1 MDWRNTTMTKYFSF
15 HKKAQIDEGWIF
27 LFYRFVIVCLVAIAM
42 VILVKM
48 YIVTEIDVQ
57 QTQVDLFVTN
67 MLNMKQGVSYYDE
80 TLQRAYPGIVLR
92 SDFENPSAL
101 ETRLDQQMDYGE
113 YDILAAELT
122 LFDAEKNTIGTA
134 VYNQEWYDRWIVLA
148 QTFWSGKGSST
159 DYLVNKTVLIKDDD
173 ALSQG
178 VLQFHVVMP
187 NS

>member
-1 MDWRNTTMTKYFSF
+1 MIKYFSL

-57 QTQVDLFVTN
+57 QTQVDLFVAN

-80 TLQRAYPGIVLR
+80 TLQRAYPGIILR
-92 SDFENPSAL
+92 TDFENPSGL
-101 ETRLDQQMDYGE
+101 ETRLNEQMDYGE

-122 LFDAEKNTIGTA
+122 LFDAEGGEIGTA
-134 VYNQEWYDRWIVLA
+134 VYNTEWYERWIVLA
-148 QTFWSGKGSST
+148 QTFWSGKGSTT
-159 DYLVNKTVLIKDDD
+159 DYLINKTLLLKNND

-178 VLQFHVVMP
+178 ILQFHVVMP

>member
-1 MDWRNTTMTKYFSF
+1 MTRYFSL

-57 QTQVDLFVTN
+57 QTQVDLFVAN

-80 TLQRAYPGIVLR
+80 TLQRAYPGIVLLA
-92 SDFENPSAL
+92 DFEHPSGL
-101 ETRLDQQMDYGE
+101 ETRLNEQMDYGE
-113 YDILAAELT
+113 YDILATELT
-122 LFDAEKNTIGTA
+122 LFDNQGNTVGTA
-134 VYNQEWYDRWIVLA
+134 VYNREWYERWIVLA
-148 QTFWSGKGSST
+148 QTFWSGKGSAT
-159 DYLVNKTVLIKDDD
+159 EYFINKTVLIKDD
-173 ALSQG
+173 ALLSQG

>member
-1 MDWRNTTMTKYFSF
+1 MIRKYFSF

-57 QTQVDLFVTN
+57 QAQVDLFVYN
-67 MLNMKQGVSYYDE
+67 ILNMKQGVSYYDE
-80 TLQRAYPGIVLR
+80 TLQRAYPGIILK
-92 SDFENPSAL
+92 SDFEEISGL
-101 ETRLDQQMDYGE
+101 ETRLNEQMDYGE
-113 YDILAAELT
+113 YSIIAAELT
-122 LFDAEKNTIGTA
+122 LFEKDGTSIGTV
-134 VYNQEWYDRWIVLA
+134 VYNSEWYERWIVLA
-148 QTFWSGKGSST
+148 QTFWSGKGSVT
-159 DYLVNKTVLIKDDD
+159 DYWINKTVLIKDDGP
-173 ALSQG
+173 LSQG

>member
-1 MDWRNTTMTKYFSF
+1 MIKYFSF

-57 QTQVDLFVTN
+57 QTQVDLFVAN

-80 TLQRAYPGIVLR
+80 TLQRAYPGIIFR

-101 ETRLDQQMDYGE
+101 ETRLNEQMDYGE
-113 YDILAAELT
+113 YDIIAAELT
-122 LFDAEKNTIGTA
+122 LFDTENNKIGTA
-134 VYNQEWYDRWIVLA
+134 VYNTEWYERWIVLA
-148 QTFWSGKGSST
+148 QTFWKGRGSTT
-159 DYLVNKTVLIKDDD
+159 DYLINKTVLIKEDD

-178 VLQFHVVMP
+178 ALQFHVVMP

>member
-1 MDWRNTTMTKYFSF
+1 MTKYFSF

-57 QTQVDLFVTN
+57 ETQIDLFVSN
-67 MLNMKQGVSYYDE
+67 ILNMKQGVSYYDE
-80 TLQRAYPGIVLR
+80 TLQRAYPGIVLLA
-92 SDFENPSAL
+92 DFEHPSGL
-101 ETRLDQQMDYGE
+101 ETRLNEQMDYGE
-113 YDILAAELT
+113 YALIGAELT
-122 LFDAEKNTIGTA
+122 LFDAEKNIIGTS
-134 VYNQEWYDRWIVLA
+134 VYNKEWYDRWIVLA
-148 QTFWSGKGSST
+148 QTFWSGKGSAT
-159 DYLVNKTVLIKDDD
+159 EYFINKTVLIKDD
-173 ALSQG
+173 ALLSQG

>member
-1 MDWRNTTMTKYFSF
+1 MTKYFSL

-57 QTQVDLFVTN
+57 QTQVDLFVAN

-92 SDFENPSAL
+92 SDFENPSQL
-101 ETRLDQQMDYGE
+101 ETRLNEQMDYGE
-113 YDILAAELT
+113 YDIIATELT

-134 VYNQEWYDRWIVLA
+134 VYNKEWYDRWIVLA
-148 QTFWSGKGSST
+148 QTFWSGKGSAT
-159 DYLVNKTVLIKDDD
+159 EYLINKTVLIRDND